1 MKKNTVFLKA
11 AGKAAGLLTAG
22 LPLVLL
28 VFGLV
33 LAGCGDKDSGDPTSP
48 GGGGLSGIWGG
59 NVLGYSA
66 TVSITSTNWTL
77 SVPGYN
83 NFTDYGTY
91 TVDGITATLRSSKYN
106 LETGSAVLL
115 DSYTISVT
123 LNSNSIAPGTYRLT
137 RQ

>member
-1 MKKNTVFLKA
+1 MKKNTLFLKA
-11 AGKAAGLLTAG
+11 AGKAVGLLV
-22 LPLVLL
+22 VLL
-28 VFGLV
+28 AFGLV

-48 GGGGLSGIWGG
+48 GGGGGGGLSGIWGG
-59 NVLGYSA
+59 NVSGYSA
-66 TVSITSTNWTL
+66 TVSITSTGWTL

-91 TVDGITATLRSSKYN
+91 TADGITATLRSSKYN

-115 DSYTISVT
+115 DSNTIRIT

>member
-1 MKKNTVFLKA
+1 MKKNTLFLKA
-11 AGKAAGLLTAG
+11 AGKAAGLLV
-22 LPLVLL
+22 VLL
-28 VFGLV
+28 AFGLV

-48 GGGGLSGIWGG
+48 GGGLSGNWGG

-66 TVSITSTNWTL
+66 TVSITSTSWTL

-91 TVDGITATLRSSKYN
+91 IADGITATLRSSKYN
-106 LETGSAVLL
+106 LGTGSAVLL
-115 DSYTISVT
+115 DSNTISVT